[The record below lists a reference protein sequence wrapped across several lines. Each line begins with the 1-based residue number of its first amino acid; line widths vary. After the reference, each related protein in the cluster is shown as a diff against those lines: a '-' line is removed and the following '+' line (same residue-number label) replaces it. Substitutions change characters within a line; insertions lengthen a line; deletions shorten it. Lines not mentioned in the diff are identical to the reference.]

1 MSEQSRF
8 PLVMLISFGA
18 ACSGNSA
25 SSDLGPKRKLPC
37 AEGQTTYVVVTSQ
50 MPGDVNI
57 FAYDGTTEHF
67 VGLARPG
74 RTTLQ
79 LPAGARRAYVAD
91 MAGDQPIGNRT
102 SLSAAVTFDYRCE

>member
-1 MSEQSRF
+1 MSEQRRTL
-8 PLVMLISFGA
+8 LVLLISLAA
-18 ACSGNSA
+18 ACGGNSA
-25 SSDLGPKRKLPC
+25 SNDLGPKRKLPC
-37 AEGQTTYVVVTSQ
+37 GEGQTTYVVVTSQ
-50 MPGDVNI
+50 MPGNVNI

-91 MAGDQPIGNRT
+91 MSGDQPISNRT